1 MSGPAAPTLVD
12 SAQWS
17 MTVTPVVAAVTTL
30 CASTAMAGV
39 IDGMR
44 WLGYAGVAII
54 VVTATGLGLRAVRTP
69 VLVVGFAQMFA
80 VLCLLVALFTN
91 SGILGIFPGPA
102 AISELGDVLQRSVD
116 VVRTGVPPVDATAPV
131 LCLVVVAIGLVA
143 VLVDTLAVA
152 AGTPAA
158 CGLVLLCV
166 YAVPASLADKM
177 LPWWSFVLGA
187 SSFAVLLA
195 VDGTHRHQLWRN
207 RPALPGTGGGFGSPA
222 TQVGAALVIAL
233 IAGSTFTLI
242 GTVGQLPGGKNG
254 SGGTGL
260 GLKPFTSLRGMLDQG
275 TTREL
280 FRVRGLGDQ
289 SRYMRAMTLPVYN
302 GNGGWEQR
310 SDLPSGVPAGA
321 GNLPNPPGYPEPGKT
336 TTIEIESIDYKD
348 LYAGVYGTP
357 RHISG
362 LPQAMRYDAKS
373 GMVSNN
379 AQRKLP
385 RFTEEVDLNQPSAQD
400 LVDADADYRS
410 VDPIYLK
417 ADGIDNRVKQLANDL
432 TKDKPNPYDKAI
444 ALTKY
449 FDGNGFKYDLKTAP
463 GSDATALD
471 DFLFKSKA
479 GFCEQY
485 ASAMAILAR
494 AAGLPSRVAIGYTG
508 GYQSTNGEYRSIT
521 TQDAHAWVEVFF
533 PGQGWVMFDPTPLT
547 DGRTYHPPY
556 ATPTAG
562 TQPTDDKK
570 SPTLSPSG
578 TATTSVAPTNDKG
591 DTDPNGGAA
600 GPKAQTAAPVWVK
613 WAAAG
618 AALLAL
624 VISILALLAASGL
637 LAGGGFLAARL
648 VRARRVLIGVA
659 VTCWVLATVLAAALF
674 SWWLSVLIV
683 VLTAAAAPGFIRQ
696 WQRRNRRDAVH
707 RGLPLAPSAAWAE
720 LMAESLD
727 RGAEPQPTETVRS
740 LARRLAREHGLDED
754 GKRALRTVVSA
765 VERSWYSTR
774 TEPDPTLPAAFD
786 DLVAGLRRT
795 SPLALRARLLPRSV
809 LRLKRRTRPRD
820 D

>member
-1 MSGPAAPTLVD
+1 VTAGQAAPGRVD

-54 VVTATGLGLRAVRTP
+54 VVTATGLGLRAIRTP

-91 SGILGIFPGPA
+91 NGILGILPGPA

-116 VVRTGVPPVDATAPV
+116 VVRTGIPPVDATAPV

-222 TQVGAALVIAL
+222 AQVGAALVIAL
-233 IAGSTFTLI
+233 IAGGTFTVI

-289 SRYMRAMTLPVYN
+289 SRYMRAITLPVYN
-302 GNGGWEQR
+302 SNGGWEQR
-310 SDLPSGVPAGA
+310 SDPPSGVPAGA
-321 GNLPNPPGYPEPGKT
+321 GELPNPPGYPEPGKT
-336 TTIEIESIDYKD
+336 TTIDIESIDYID
-348 LYAGVYGTP
+348 LFAGVYGTP

-373 GMVSNN
+373 GIVSSN
-379 AQRKLP
+379 AKRKLP

-400 LVDADADYRS
+400 LVDAGADYRG

-417 ADGIDNRVKQLANDL
+417 ADGIDDRVKKLANEL
-432 TKDKPNPYDKAI
+432 TKDKDNPYDKAI

-449 FDGNGFKYDLKTAP
+449 FDGNGFKYDLKTAQ

-471 DFLFKSKA
+471 DFLFTSKV

-494 AAGLPSRVAIGYTG
+494 AAGLPSRLAMGYTG

-521 TQDAHAWVEVFF
+521 TQDAHAWVEIFF
-533 PGQGWVMFDPTPLT
+533 PGEGWVMFDPTPLT

-562 TQPTDDKK
+562 IQPTDDKK

-591 DTDPNGGAA
+591 DTDPNGSAVGAK
-600 GPKAQTAAPVWVK
+600 PQTAAPVWIKATTGVV
-613 WAAAG
+613 ALIALFISIMAMLAAG
-618 AALLAL
+618 GVFAGRFAR
-624 VISILALLAASGL
+624 SRRIL
-637 LAGGGFLAARL
+637 
-648 VRARRVLIGVA
+648 IPVA
-659 VTCWVLATVLAAALF
+659 VVCWLLATVLAAAIF

-696 WQRRNRRDAVH
+696 WQRRSRRHAVH
-707 RGLPLAPSAAWAE
+707 RNLPLAPTAAWTE
-720 LMAESLD
+720 LLAESLD
-727 RGAEPQPTETVRS
+727 RGAEPQPTETVRTT
-740 LARRLAREHGLDED
+740 ARRLAREHGLDED

-774 TEPDPTLPAAFD
+774 TEPDPTLPPAFD
-786 DLVAGLRRT
+786 DLVASLRRT
-795 SPLALRARLLPRSV
+795 SPLAFRARLLPRSV
-809 LRLKRRTRPRD
+809 LRLRKRTRSRD